1 METLDLLTN
10 DAKFLLASM
19 YKSYVEKRKDGS
31 LKKDAISFGD
41 LDDLHRDIMP
51 EWPREDVKS
60 TCLELKKHE
69 LITGVPAG
77 GTIVRITLYTES
89 IAIMETKFKDRVD
102 LILDYPIKIKSLIPF
117 I

>member
-1 METLDLLTN
+1 MGTLDLLTN

-31 LKKDAISFGD
+31 LKKDAISFGN

-51 EWPREDVKS
+51 EWPKEDVKS
-60 TCLELKKHE
+60 TCFELRKHE
-69 LITGVPAG
+69 LISGIPASD
-77 GTIVRITLYTES
+77 TIVRITLRTEA

-102 LILDYPIKIKSLIPF
+102 SILDYAIKVKSLIPF